1 MKKIKCFYKE
11 ESASQPGKFVIR
23 PAHENFH
30 LNYAEG
36 SYNLI
41 CARLFGISYPQF
53 LRMCR
58 DCFGAEIIGKNSMY
72 PVAYFKRSKELDDLV
87 EQLNSRANYI
97 LWERDHPNFEEHAA
111 LVKERNPIF
120 YAEVTGNV

>member
-23 PAHENFH
+23 PAHKNFH

-87 EQLNSRANYI
+87 EQLNARANFV
-97 LWERDHPNFEEHAA
+97 LWERDHPNFEEHAQV
-111 LVKERNPIF
+111 VKERNPRF
-120 YAEVTGNV
+120 YNEVRNK